1 MSESIENWIKALP
14 KRPTPTYN
22 QRYQFQIKY
31 CGAEEIQLLDGGEQI
46 WADGINTQIGCVHS

>member
-14 KRPTPTYN
+14 KRPTPTHN
-22 QRYQFQIKY
+22 QRYQFQIRH

-46 WADGINTQIGCVHS
+46 WADRINT